1 MEQTK
6 DQLIDRLVAEIREL
20 PADKVAS
27 VLDFVG
33 YLKSQHTTQRAE
45 RGSAQAFVHALD
57 EVGPL
62 QFEPGELDSLL
73 SDIDHLRALDLNR
86 HG

>member
-6 DQLIDRLVAEIREL
+6 EQLTDRLVAEIQEL

-33 YLKSQHTTQRAE
+33 YLKSQQTAQRAE

-62 QFEPGELDSLL
+62 QFERGELDSLL
-73 SDIDHLRALDLNR
+73 SEIDHMRALDLNQ